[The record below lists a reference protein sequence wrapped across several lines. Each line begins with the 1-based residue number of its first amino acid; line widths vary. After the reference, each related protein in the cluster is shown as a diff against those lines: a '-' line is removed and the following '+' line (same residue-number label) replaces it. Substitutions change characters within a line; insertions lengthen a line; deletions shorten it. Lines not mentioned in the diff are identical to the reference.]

1 MALFLN
7 QNISFLP
14 LLLTIVAVARE
25 VACLNVKK
33 CERWFRTGLTF
44 IIVFL
49 CFKNRAEEQGAG
61 GLKKG

>member
-1 MALFLN
+1 MVLFLN
-7 QNISFLP
+7 QNIPF
-14 LLLTIVAVARE
+14 ADEYCARE
-25 VACLNVKK
+25 VACLNVNK